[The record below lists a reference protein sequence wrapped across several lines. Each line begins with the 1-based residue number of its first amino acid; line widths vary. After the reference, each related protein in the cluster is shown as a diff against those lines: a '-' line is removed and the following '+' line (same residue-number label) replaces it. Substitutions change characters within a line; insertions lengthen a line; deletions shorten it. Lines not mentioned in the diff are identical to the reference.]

1 MKILALLTPA
11 AGKTPADFGP
21 LVVAEEKRS
30 GPPIAPARSRE
41 LHSSPEPL
49 TVSLV
54 FEAAD
59 HAAVEAALKLFPMV
73 AAGLLDIRLVTLG
86 PWTMWR
92 LCSTRRMLREHL
104 IGPGQGMDRSGRQ
117 HVGRGRAASGGTDPA
132 GTRPR

>member
-21 LVVAEEKRS
+21 LVVDEEKAVWAAYRA
-30 GPPIAPARSRE
+30 GTIRE
-41 LHSSPEPL
+41 LYFQPEPL

-59 HAAVEAALKLFPMV
+59 HAAAKEALRAFPMV

-86 PWTMWR
+86 PWTMFEA
-92 LCSTRRMLREHL
+92 LFDKAHL
-104 IGPGQGMDRSGRQ
+104 
-117 HVGRGRAASGGTDPA
+117 A
-132 GTRPR
+132 